1 VQGSAGQCRAVD
13 QIILP
18 SVGRNLGYLEER
30 GKERE
35 REIKERYVMRESRKK
50 EMNLYCIAYPIGR
63 IFGWT
68 M

>member
-35 REIKERYVMRESRKK
+35 RDKREVCDEEI
-50 EMNLYCIAYPIGR
+50 
-63 IFGWT
+63 T
-68 M
+68 